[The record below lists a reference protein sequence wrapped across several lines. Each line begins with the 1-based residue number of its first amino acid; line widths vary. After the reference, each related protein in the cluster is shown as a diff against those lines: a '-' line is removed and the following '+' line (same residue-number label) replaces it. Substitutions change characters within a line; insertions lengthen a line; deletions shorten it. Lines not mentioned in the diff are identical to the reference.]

1 MKDKLIMHRGITS
14 KNIPENSIP
23 AIKNCVNE
31 LYSVELDIHILK
43 DNTIIVFHDYNLSR
57 MTNKDKDIKS
67 VTYDEI
73 KNLKLLDTS
82 YNIPTLKKILKVIDG
97 KIPIYIEIKSIPSKK
112 SLKYLFRQLDN
123 YNGIFYLQSFNP
135 VILYLISMNRPNY
148 KIGLLSLYP
157 KLLFI
162 NRFLKIEF
170 ISIPLIF
177 LPSHKIQ
184 KLRRKYKI
192 IGWSLKNK
200 SDYEIYKEYSD
211 KFICK
216 NTIK

>member
-43 DNTIIVFHDYNLSR
+43 DNTVIVFHDYNLSR
-57 MTNKDKDIKS
+57 MTNEDKDIRS

-73 KNLKLLDTS
+73 KNLKLLNTN
-82 YNIPTLKKILKVIDG
+82 YNIPTLKKILKIIDG
-97 KIPIYIEIKSIPSKK
+97 KVPIYIEIKSIPSKK

-123 YNGIFYLQSFNP
+123 YNGAFYLQSFNP
-135 VILYLISMNRPNY
+135 IILYLISITRPNY

-162 NRFLKIEF
+162 NCFLKIEF

-177 LPSHKIQ
+177 LPSRKVQ
-184 KLRRKYKI
+184 KLRRKYKV